1 MTTQAKIFT
10 ASLYEPS
17 VLFNRLHRLYVGIGT
32 IRFIFIQR
40 QLQCDAFTVFFHCNQ
55 SRLVYS

>member
-40 QLQCDAFTVFFHCNQ
+40 QLQCDTFTVFFHC
-55 SRLVYS
+55 S